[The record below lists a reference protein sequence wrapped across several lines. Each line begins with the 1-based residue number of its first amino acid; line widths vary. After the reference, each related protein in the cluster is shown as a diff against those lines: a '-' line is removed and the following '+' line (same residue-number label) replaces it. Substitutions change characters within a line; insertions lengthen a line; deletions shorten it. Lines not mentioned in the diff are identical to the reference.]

1 MAYRGASDSRL
12 MIVEIG
18 GHKVGVFYRS
28 PKPSEYIAYHQDKL
42 KLKGARVES
51 NLTETNLKYGLKVI
65 TGVRG
70 GDLEYRE
77 NGEWKPLDTDAI
89 PDEEWRDIIKRD
101 FFELVDFVGA
111 KVFNPA
117 AETSSEEE
125 DLEKKS

>member
-1 MAYRGASDSRL
+1 MAYRGVSDSRL

-18 GHKVGVFYRS
+18 GQKVGVFYRS
-28 PKPSEYIAYHQDKL
+28 PKPSEYIRYHQDKL

-51 NLTETNLKYGLKVI
+51 NLTETNIAYGLKVI
-65 TGVRG
+65 TGVRS

-77 NGEWKPLDTDAI
+77 NGAWKPLDTDAI
-89 PDEEWRDIIKRD
+89 SDEEWRDILGRD

-111 KVFNPA
+111 KVFNPV
-117 AETSSEEE
+117 AEASSEED